1 MSDIS
6 IITSEIFVAY
16 SQCPRKAFLLLFS
29 EDKGKPHDYPLILEE
44 RRENNRS
51 QYVEKFLQFHPEATT
66 YDPKALNKYEMLVN
80 ATLRSEHLEADCAI
94 LTKADTSS
102 ANRRISYEPTI
113 VTGTYSIPTEQ
124 RAELLFVGWV
134 LGQIQ
139 KQVPVSGQIVGMD
152 GKAHRVQL
160 ENGYKSIKPLLK
172 VLQDWCSIPPTEPPA
187 LILNK
192 HCSSCQFQQI
202 CREQAEKENNLS
214 LLDRMTAKAIQKYNK
229 RGIFTVQQLSYL
241 FKPRRKRKMRKESE
255 PIKHSLELQALAIR
269 EQKIYIQEMP
279 ELTRQPVELFLDI
292 EGIPDQRFYYL
303 MGLLICEKEN
313 CSYHHFWADTI
324 DDEENAWNQLTKK
337 IEKYPDSPIFHYGS
351 YELKAVNELSKRY
364 SGDCE
369 NIKDRLININPYIY
383 GKIYFPVFSNSLKK
397 LADFIGFSWTSS
409 EASGLQSLVWRYR
422 WEDNAESECGKRLII
437 YNQEDCEAL
446 KKLTDEL
453 CKIKT
458 EAESQSNIEFAD
470 QQKRIS
476 TETSEEIHNQF
487 ETILKFAHFN
497 YNDKKIRIRKDKAEN
512 IKKACKIKKKG
523 YSKYKNILASKVNKV
538 IFLPHEE
545 KCPRCEDQILWT
557 SKKIADSFK
566 IDLVFTANGCKK
578 YITKLTGFKGCC
590 SKCGN
595 YFSPPG
601 IHKNGRDKI
610 FGRGLQA
617 WTIYQRLVLRL
628 PYELIAQT
636 MDELFNI
643 TIGVTTII
651 YFVKQFAIDYDD
663 TEQILVQRILES
675 PFIHADETL
684 INIRGVNQYVWTFT
698 DGKHVIFKL
707 TKTREADIVHETLRE
722 YHGILVSD
730 FYGGYDSVACTQ
742 QKCWVHLLR
751 DINDDLWESPFDTE
765 YEAFVLEIKK
775 LILPIFEAV
784 DKYGLKRRHLR
795 KFGKGVDRFY
805 KNNIQDKIYHSELAI
820 KYQKRFERYRE
831 GLFTFLE
838 HDSVPWHNNTA
849 ERALRH
855 IAIQRKISGFFFE
868 SGATSYL
875 TLLGITQTCR
885 FQEKSFL
892 KFLISGEKNV
902 DAFKSPKI
910 KKRTQV
916 AKSIP

>member
-94 LTKADTSS
+94 LTKVDTSS

-269 EQKIYIQEMP
+269 EQKIYLQEMP

-292 EGIPDQRFYYL
+292 EGIPDQRLYYL
-303 MGLLICEKEN
+303 IGLLVCDGETSIQY
-313 CSYHHFWADTI
+313 SFWADAQE
-324 DDEENAWNQLTKK
+324 DEETIWKQLLSKLD
-337 IEKYPDSPIFHYGS
+337 EYPESPIFHYGS
-351 YELKAVNELSKRY
+351 YELKALNELSKRY
-364 SGDCE
+364 SNNTKEVEKRLE
-369 NIKDRLININPYIY
+369 NINSAIF
-383 GKIYFPVFSNSLKK
+383 GKVYFPVFSNSLKK
-397 LADFIGFSWTSS
+397 IGVYIGAEWTS
-409 EASGLQSLVWRYR
+409 EQASGLQSLAWRCK
-422 WEDNAESECGKRLII
+422 WEKSQDKNLLNILID
-437 YNQEDCEAL
+437 YNREDCQAL
-446 KKLTDEL
+446 KLLVDKILEVKEL
-453 CKIKT
+453 AKFK
-458 EAESQSNIEFAD
+458 NDIEFAD
-470 QQKRIS
+470 QPKKLA
-476 TETSEEIHNQF
+476 TETGKLIHHQL
-487 ETILKFAHFN
+487 ESILKSSYFN
-497 YNDKKIRIRKDKAEN
+497 YNKNKVTLRVPKEEISESKPRKRGPKYNHPGYYRIVPRPDKVVHVPMRLECPECQSTLCEAEKIREKTVIDLKVTKSGFQKII
-512 IKKACKIKKKG
+512 IKYFGSKG
-523 YSKYKNILASKVNKV
+523 YCQ
-538 IFLPHEE
+538 
-545 KCPRCEDQILWT
+545 KCRKFFNP
-557 SKKIADSFK
+557 SF
-566 IDLVFTANGCKK
+566 IDELGD
-578 YITKLTGFKGCC
+578 KL
-590 SKCGN
+590 
-595 YFSPPG
+595 
-601 IHKNGRDKI
+601 
-610 FGRGLQA
+610 FGHSFQA
-617 WTIYQRLVLRL
+617 WIINQRLVLRL
-628 PYELIAQT
+628 PLNIIQKEIQ
-636 MDELFNI
+636 ELFNE
-643 TIGVTTII
+643 TISQGTLVNYIKNFSES
-651 YFVKQFAIDYDD
+651 YSGS
-663 TEQILVQRILES
+663 EQILFEKILAS
-675 PFIHADETL
+675 PFMHADETP
-684 INIRGVNQYVWTFT
+684 INIRGINQYVWTFT
-698 DGKHVIFKL
+698 DGNHVIFKL
-707 TKTREADIVHETLRE
+707 TESRESDIVHKTL
-722 YHGILVSD
+722 HGYKGVLVSD
-730 FYGGYDSVACTQ
+730 FYGGYDSVPFEQ

-751 DINDDLWESPFDTE
+751 DINDDLWKSPFDTE
-765 YEAFVLEIKK
+765 YENFALKIQEF
-775 LILPIFEAV
+775 ILPIFEAV
-784 DKYGLKRRHLR
+784 DKYGLKKRHLT
-795 KFGKGVDRFY
+795 KFKKEVNRFY
-805 KNNIQDKIYHSELAI
+805 KNNINDRIYHSELVI
-820 KYQKRFERYRE
+820 KYQKRFERYQE
-831 GLFTFLE
+831 SLFTFLE
-838 HDSVPWHNNTA
+838 YDSIPWHNNTA

-855 IAIQRKISGFFFE
+855 ITVQEKISGYFFE
-868 SGATSYL
+868 SGITSYL
-875 TLLGITQTCR
+875 TLLGVMQTCR

-892 KFLISGEKNV
+892 KFLVSGEKNV